1 MRYLLN
7 NHNAFCI
14 IFFVDSPPATID
26 QNKIHKIS
34 DKILIAAVGDT
45 GDAIQFTEYISK
57 NLALYKMRNGYE
69 LTPKS
74 AAHYTRRV
82 LATHLRSR
90 SPYHCN
96 LFVAGYDDKEGSELH
111 YIDYIANGKSLNYA
125 GQGYGG
131 IFAAS
136 IFDRYWHSGEFQL
149 LDSLSEVI
157 VIE

>member
-1 MRYLLN
+1 M
-7 NHNAFCI
+7 
-14 IFFVDSPPATID
+14 
-26 QNKIHKIS
+26 
-34 DKILIAAVGDT
+34 AAMGDT
-45 GDAIQFTEYISK
+45 GDSIQFTEYISK

-96 LFVAGYDDKEGSELH
+96 LLVAGFDAKEGPELH
-111 YIDYIANGKSLNYA
+111 YIDYIANAKTLNYA

-131 IFAAS
+131 IFSAS
-136 IFDRYWHSGEFQL
+136 IFDRYWHEGGFSFEQW
-149 LDSLSEVI
+149 
-157 VIE
+157 